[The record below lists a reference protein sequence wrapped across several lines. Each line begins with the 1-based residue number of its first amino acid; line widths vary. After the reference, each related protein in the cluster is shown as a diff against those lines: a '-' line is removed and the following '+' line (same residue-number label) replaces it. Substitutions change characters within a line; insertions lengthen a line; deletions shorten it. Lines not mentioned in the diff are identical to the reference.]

1 MKIIV
6 LGAGQVGSSIA
17 HYLASEGNDVAVVD
31 QSAALIRGLQ
41 GTLDVKALV
50 GHASNPDVLDRAG
63 AADADMVVAVTYSDE
78 VNMVAC
84 QVAHSLFKVPKKI
97 ARVRD
102 QSYLKQ
108 EWSELFSGENMA
120 IDAIISP
127 EIEVARAVIRQLEMP
142 GARESITMA
151 DGKVRVVGVRCTE
164 ETPVIRTP
172 LRQLSGIFPHIK
184 MIVIGILRDG
194 AAIVPTPDDQMLP
207 GDEAYFV
214 VDAKQVQRA
223 MAAFGHEEQ
232 KAHRLIIVGGGNIGF
247 FLAREIEAH
256 HPGVNAKLM
265 EIDPARADFIARHF
279 KRIVVLSADAL
290 DSAALQEANV
300 GGTETLVAVTNDD
313 ETNILT
319 SLLAKRYG
327 CNRVVTLI
335 NKLSYAPLITDL
347 GVDVVVSPRGL
358 TVSTIL
364 QHVRRGR
371 VRAVRPIGDGFAEI
385 IETEVLETS
394 SLVGQPLRE
403 ADLPAGMI
411 IGAVVRGDQV
421 ILPRGNTALE
431 ARDRVVM
438 LVTPEAM
445 RRVERFFSVR
455 LEYF

>member
-17 HYLASEGNDVAVVD
+17 RYLASEGNDVTVVD
-31 QSAALIRGLQ
+31 QSANLIRALQ

-50 GHASNPDVLDRAG
+50 GHASNPDILEGAG

-97 ARVRD
+97 ARVRE
-102 QSYLKQ
+102 QSYLKK
-108 EWSELFSGENMA
+108 EWSDLFSGENMA

-151 DGKVRVVGVRCTE
+151 DGRVRVIGVRCTE

-172 LRQLSGIFPHIK
+172 LRQLSGIFPDMKI
-184 MIVIGILRDG
+184 IVVGILRGG
-194 AAIVPTPDDQMLP
+194 ATIVPMPDDQMQP
-207 GDEAYFV
+207 GDEVYFA
-214 VDAKQVQRA
+214 VDAKHVDRA
-223 MAAFGHEEQ
+223 MTAFGHEERE
-232 KAHRLIIVGGGNIGF
+232 AHRLIIVGGGNIGF
-247 FLAREIEAH
+247 FLAREIEEH
-256 HPGVNAKLM
+256 HRSVNAKVI
-265 EIDPARADFIARHF
+265 EIDPARADFAARRL
-279 KRIVVLSADAL
+279 KRIVVLCADAL
-290 DSAALQEANV
+290 DAEALKEANIASA
-300 GGTETLVAVTNDD
+300 ETLVAVTNDD

-319 SLLAKRYG
+319 SLLAKRSG
-327 CNRVVTLI
+327 CNRVITLI
-335 NKLSYAPLITDL
+335 NKPSYAPLVTDL

-385 IETEVLETS
+385 IETEVMETS
-394 SLVGQPLRE
+394 TLVGQSLR
-403 ADLPAGMI
+403 DSNLPDGMI

-421 ILPRGNTALE
+421 ILPRGDTVLE
-431 ARDRVVM
+431 AHDRVIM
-438 LVTPEAM
+438 LVRPEAM